1 MTRWSGGFPEFAA
14 MFDLGPS
21 YVPLPPELADAR
33 VRLRPPRFG
42 DFRAWPA
49 LRERS
54 RTFLEPWEPTWEADM
69 LTRAGYRKRVRLMAQ
84 DWRDDRGY
92 AFHIFDRAN
101 QALVGGI
108 NLTGVRR
115 RAAQYASLGY
125 WMGAD
130 QAGHGLMSAA
140 LRVLLP
146 AAFQNFGLHRVEA
159 ACIPENAPSR
169 ALLAKFGFR
178 TIGLA
183 RAYLRIDG
191 AWRDHIL
198 HELQIDDLMASRGMT
213 GAGTGKNVEAS
224 HEAAVPVAAAQG
236 AIVDRQA

>member
-1 MTRWSGGFPEFAA
+1 

-33 VRLRPPRFG
+33 VRLRPPRFA
-42 DFRAWPA
+42 DFRAWLA
-49 LRERS
+49 VREKS
-54 RTFLEPWEPTWEADM
+54 RAFLEPWEPTWEADM
-69 LTRAGYRKRVRLMAQ
+69 LTRAGYRKRVRLMVG

-92 AFHIFDRAN
+92 AFHIFDRAD
-101 QALVGGI
+101 QSLVGGI

-125 WMGAD
+125 WMGVD

-146 AAFQNFGLHRVEA
+146 AAFQSFGLHRVEA

-178 TIGLA
+178 TIGVA

-198 HELQIDDLMASRGMT
+198 HELQAEDLMASRGM
-213 GAGTGKNVEAS
+213 AG
-224 HEAAVPVAAAQG
+224 VAAEKRAGAPAREDAPPIAAEQG
-236 AIVDRQA
+236 AIVDRQE

>member
-1 MTRWSGGFPEFAA
+1 

-21 YVPLPPELADAR
+21 YVPLPPELGDGR
-33 VRLRPPRFG
+33 VWLRPPRFS
-42 DFRAWPA
+42 DYRAWQH
-49 LRERS
+49 LRAQS
-54 RTFLEPWEPTWEADM
+54 RAFLEPWEPSWEADM

-84 DWRDDRGY
+84 DWRADRGY
-92 AFHIFDRAN
+92 GFHVFDRAA
-101 QALVGGI
+101 QHLVGGV

-125 WMGAD
+125 WMGVD
-130 QAGHGLMSAA
+130 QAGRGFMSAA

-146 AAFQNFGLHRVEA
+146 AAFQSFGLHRVEA

-198 HELQIDDLMASRGMT
+198 HELQMDDLMSSRGM
-213 GAGTGKNVEAS
+213 AELSLARNPA
-224 HEAAVPVAAAQG
+224 EAAQGPAPIAAEHG
-236 AIVDRQA
+236 AIVDRQV

>member
-1 MTRWSGGFPEFAA
+1 

-33 VRLRPPRFG
+33 VRLRPPRFS
-42 DFRAWPA
+42 DFRAWQQV
-49 LRERS
+49 RERS
-54 RTFLEPWEPTWEADM
+54 RDFLEPWEPTWEADM
-69 LTRAGYRKRVRLMAQ
+69 LTRTGYRKRVRLMAQ

-92 AFHIFDRAN
+92 GFHVFERAN
-101 QALVGGI
+101 DALVGGV

-125 WMGAD
+125 WMGKE
-130 QAGHGLMSAA
+130 QAGRGLMSAA

-146 AAFQNFGLHRVEA
+146 AAFQNFGLHRIEA

-169 ALLAKFGFR
+169 ALLGKFGFR
-178 TIGLA
+178 QIGIA

-191 AWRDHIL
+191 AWRDHVL
-198 HELQIDDLMASRGMT
+198 HELQIDDLMASRGMA
-213 GAGTGKNVEAS
+213 GAVIERRAEEAKRDTLPI
-224 HEAAVPVAAAQG
+224 AAEQG
-236 AIVDRQA
+236 AIVDRRV

>member
-1 MTRWSGGFPEFAA
+1 

-21 YVPLPPELADAR
+21 YVPLPPELADDR
-33 VRLRPPRFG
+33 VWLRPPRFG
-42 DFRAWPA
+42 DFRPWQQI
-49 LRERS
+49 RERS
-54 RTFLEPWEPTWEADM
+54 RDFLEPWEPSWDADM

-84 DWRDDRGY
+84 DWREDRGY
-92 AFHIFDRAN
+92 AFHIFERRS

-125 WMGAD
+125 WMGVD

-159 ACIPENAPSR
+159 ACIPDNAPSR

-178 TIGLA
+178 SIGLA

-198 HELQIDDLMASRGMT
+198 HELLVDDLMASRGM
-213 GAGTGKNVEAS
+213 
-224 HEAAVPVAAAQG
+224 AAAADKRASERGRDAAEQG
-236 AIVDRQA
+236 AVVDREV

>member
-1 MTRWSGGFPEFAA
+1 

-21 YVPLPPELADAR
+21 FVPLPPELMDAT
-33 VRLRPPRFG
+33 VRLRPPRYA
-42 DFRAWPA
+42 DFKAWRDVRENSRA
-49 LRERS
+49 
-54 RTFLEPWEPTWEADM
+54 FLEPWEPSWEADM

-92 AFHIFDRAN
+92 AFHIFENAS

-125 WMGAD
+125 WMAVD
-130 QAGHGLMSAA
+130 QAGRGLMSAA

-146 AAFQNFGLHRVEA
+146 AAFQKFGLHRVEA
-159 ACIPENAPSR
+159 ACIPENEPSR
-169 ALLAKFGFR
+169 ALLSKFGFR

-183 RAYLRIDG
+183 RNYLRIDG
-191 AWRDHIL
+191 RWRDHIL
-198 HELQIDDLMASRGMT
+198 HDLELSDLMASRGMA
-213 GAGTGKNVEAS
+213 GAQEDRARAPSTQPAE
-224 HEAAVPVAAAQG
+224 VPAMAQG
-236 AIVDRQA
+236 AILDRKI

>member
-1 MTRWSGGFPEFAA
+1 

-42 DFRAWPA
+42 DFRAWQE
-49 LRERS
+49 LRAGS
-54 RTFLEPWEPTWEADM
+54 RAFLEPWEPTWEADM

-92 AFHIFDRAN
+92 GFHIFDRAD
-101 QALVGGI
+101 QALVGGV

-115 RAAQYASLGY
+115 RAAQFASLGY
-125 WMGAD
+125 WMGVD
-130 QAGHGLMSAA
+130 HAGHGLMSAA

-178 TIGLA
+178 SIGLA

-198 HELQIDDLMASRGMT
+198 HELQIDDLMASRGMA
-213 GAGTGKNVEAS
+213 GAITERRAGER
-224 HEAAVPVAAAQG
+224 EAAPPIAAEQG
-236 AIVDRQA
+236 AIVDRQV

>member
-1 MTRWSGGFPEFAA
+1 

-21 YVPLPPELADAR
+21 FVPLPPELADAI
-33 VRLRPPRFG
+33 VRLRPPRYA
-42 DFRAWPA
+42 DFRAWRDI
-49 LRERS
+49 RENS
-54 RTFLEPWEPTWEADM
+54 RAFLEPWEPSWEADM

-92 AFHIFDRAN
+92 GFHIFENASH
-101 QALVGGI
+101 ALVGGI

-125 WMGAD
+125 WMSAD
-130 QAGHGLMSAA
+130 QAGRGLMSAA

-146 AAFQNFGLHRVEA
+146 AAFHKFGLHRVEA

-178 TIGLA
+178 TIGLSHN
-183 RAYLRIDG
+183 YLRIDG
-191 AWRDHIL
+191 RWRDHIL
-198 HELQIDDLMASRGMT
+198 HDLELGDLMASRGMV
-213 GAGTGKNVEAS
+213 GARETPPKEPSAQ
-224 HEAAVPVAAAQG
+224 AAEKTALVPG
-236 AIVDRQA
+236 AMFDRKI

>member
-1 MTRWSGGFPEFAA
+1 

-21 YVPLPPELADAR
+21 FIPLPPELEDAA
-33 VRLRPPRFG
+33 VRLRPPRYA
-42 DFRAWPA
+42 DYKAWRDLRDSSRA
-49 LRERS
+49 
-54 RTFLEPWEPTWEADM
+54 FLEPWEPSWETDM

-92 AFHIFDRAN
+92 AFHIFEQSS

-125 WMGAD
+125 WMGEGM
-130 QAGHGLMSAA
+130 AGRGLMSAA

-146 AAFQNFGLHRVEA
+146 AAFQKFGLHRVEA

-178 TIGLA
+178 TIGLS
-183 RAYLRIDG
+183 RNYLRIDG
-191 AWRDHIL
+191 RWRDHIL
-198 HELQIDDLMASRGMT
+198 HDVEFGDLMASRGM
-213 GAGTGKNVEAS
+213 AGGDDERVGGHRRAMPGS
-224 HEAAVPVAAAQG
+224 A
-236 AIVDRQA
+236 